1 MLPIASRRAMPL
13 GNAEL
18 RAVVKG
24 LRPIQIWVPGVRA
37 SEFVAEAT
45 RTLALS

>member
-1 MLPIASRRAMPL
+1 MCLVFAGREGTVGGSHRCL

-24 LRPIQIWVPGVRA
+24 GGIGGRA
-37 SEFVAEAT
+37 ENEEA
-45 RTLALS
+45 